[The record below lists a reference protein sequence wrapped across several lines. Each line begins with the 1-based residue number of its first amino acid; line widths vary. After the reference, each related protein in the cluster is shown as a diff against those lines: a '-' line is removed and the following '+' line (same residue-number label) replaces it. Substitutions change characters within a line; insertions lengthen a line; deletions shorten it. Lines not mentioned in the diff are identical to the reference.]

1 VVLLDRRGEPE
12 DRIGETLPGAARRL
26 LATLG
31 LWERFQAEGHSHC
44 HARRSVWGSAE
55 PVELD
60 GFRDPDGPGW
70 RLDRRRFE
78 AGLRSEALARGARL
92 IAPAAVGSAERDGD
106 SWRLVLQ
113 GGETVSARFLIDAGG
128 RGSRLLRAEGGRRLA
143 EDGLVCAWTHLPLK
157 SEAAEITYVE
167 SEPDGWWYCAPLPGG
182 RRLLAFHTDSDL
194 ASAAALTPAALV
206 ERARRLPGLAAQLL
220 DSDPPPDGPAR
231 ICAAHGARLGVP
243 AGPDWLAAGD
253 SALAFDPLSSQGLFN
268 ALYAGFAGARAAA
281 AVLAGEAWATSAYT
295 ARIGQIWAAYRHHR
309 ALYYAQER
317 RWPDAPFWAR
327 RLISPLP
334 RKAGEGQPLGEAP

>member
-1 VVLLDRRGEPE
+1 VALLDRRGEPG
-12 DRIGETLPGAARRL
+12 DRIGETLPGAAKRL
-26 LATLG
+26 LLTLG
-31 LWERFQAEGHSHC
+31 LWNRFEAEGHSPC
-44 HARRSVWGSAE
+44 HARRSLWGSAE
-55 PVELD
+55 PIELD

-78 AGLRSEALARGARL
+78 AGLRAEALARGARL
-92 IAPAAVGSAERDGD
+92 IAPAAVGAAERHGDG
-106 SWRLVLQ
+106 WRLAL
-113 GGETVSARFLIDAGG
+113 GDGRTVSARFLIDAGG
-128 RGSRLLRAEGGRRLA
+128 RGSRLLRAEGGRRLP
-143 EDGLVCAWTHLPLK
+143 EDKLVCAWTHLPLTL
-157 SEAAEITYVE
+157 EPAEITYVE
-167 SEPDGWWYCAPLPGG
+167 SEPGGWWYSAPLPGG

-194 ASAAALTPAALV
+194 ASAESLTPAALV
-206 ERARRLPGLAAQLL
+206 ERARRLPALAAQMV
-220 DSDPPPDGPAR
+220 DSGPPPDGPAR

-268 ALYAGFAGARAAA
+268 AFYTGLASARAAA
-281 AVLAGEAWATSAYT
+281 AILAGEASATSAYT

-327 RLISPLP
+327 RLS
-334 RKAGEGQPLGEAP
+334 RKG